1 MKKLK
6 PIILPVLLVLILGIQ
21 LYAYFNGTINYAIF
35 GAVFALTPSA
45 ILRLYPNLSDKE
57 YFKYF
62 KWLMRILAITILV
75 LVGIWE
81 M

>member
-1 MKKLK
+1 MKNLK

-21 LYAYFNGTINYAIF
+21 LYAYFNGAINYAIF

>member
-6 PIILPVLLVLILGIQ
+6 PLILPVLLVLILGIQ
-21 LYAYFNGTINYAIF
+21 LYAYFNGTIIYAF
-35 GAVFALTPSA
+35 LGVVFALTPAA
-45 ILRLYPNLSDKE
+45 IRGLYPNLSDKE
-57 YFKYF
+57 YFK
-62 KWLMRILAITILV
+62 WLMIVLAIITLV